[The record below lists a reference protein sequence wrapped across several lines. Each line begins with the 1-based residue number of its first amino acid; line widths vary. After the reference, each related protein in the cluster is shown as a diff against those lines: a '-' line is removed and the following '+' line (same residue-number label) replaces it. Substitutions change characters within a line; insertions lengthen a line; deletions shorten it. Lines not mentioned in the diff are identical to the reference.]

1 MVFSSYAFLFL
12 FLPATLLAVWA
23 GRKVG
28 GLRGACGALLLA
40 SFVYYGFSGTE
51 GAGAAECLLMISL
64 SIVFNFLMGRFLTNG
79 AAAGRQGA
87 SWLAGI
93 GAGLL
98 GLGLAAKMAAL
109 PTLGVSTTLLQVVG
123 TATLGLSMAM
133 AGLSL
138 WQNAPAARKAG
149 LVLGLSANLGMLGYY
164 KYAGFLALNFNAM
177 TGAGLP
183 VPHIVLLTGISF
195 YTFQKIAY
203 LVDAYQG
210 KTHDHG
216 FFEWALFVLF
226 FPQLIAG
233 PIVHHGELLPQWSN
247 PKSLRFQSRHV
258 FVGITFLVMGLFK
271 KVVLADTLS
280 PIANSAFG
288 AVENGGQ
295 VPAADAW
302 LGVLAYTLQLYFDFS
317 GYSDMALGLARL
329 MGIRM
334 PENFAS
340 PYKAVSIVD
349 FWRRWH
355 MTLSRFLRDYVYIG
369 LGGNRH
375 GKLRRYLNLFLTML
389 LGGLWHGASWNFV
402 IWGALHGM
410 YLCVNHAWG
419 ALKEKL
425 RLPKKSGPLGTFAA
439 RALTFLAVVAAWV
452 FFKAETTRGA
462 LAIFKCLAGSGG
474 WVGELT
480 RETRKDL
487 VNHGLLVVGLL
498 LFVFLLPNSQQMLR
512 RHRPTLGLR
521 PPAPANRWQAALT
534 WRPEP
539 LHAATLAAGFLAVV
553 LLLSRASEFIYYR
566 F

>member
-1 MVFSSYAFLFL
+1 MVFSSYSFLFL

-51 GAGAAECLLMISL
+51 GASAAECLLMISL
-64 SIVFNFLMGRFLTNG
+64 SIVANFLIGRFLTDG
-79 AAAGRQGA
+79 APAGQRGGAYLGGIGLLLLAAG
-87 SWLAGI
+87 LT
-93 GAGLL
+93 
-98 GLGLAAKMAAL
+98 L
-109 PTLGVSTTLLQVVG
+109 PAEWMPRIGVSALLLQVAG
-123 TATLGLSMAM
+123 GALLALAGGL

-138 WQNAPAARKAG
+138 LTQNAGTRKAG
-149 LVLGLSANLGMLGYY
+149 LVLGLAGNLGMLGYY
-164 KYAGFLALNFNAM
+164 KYAGFLTDNINELF
-177 TGAGLP
+177 GAGLP
-183 VPHIVLLTGISF
+183 VPQIVLLTGISF

-203 LVDAYQG
+203 LVDSYQG

-247 PKSLRFQSRHV
+247 EKSLRFQSRHV
-258 FVGITFLVMGLFK
+258 FVGIAFLVMGLFK
-271 KVVLADTLS
+271 KIALADTLS
-280 PIANSAFG
+280 PIANATFG
-288 AVENGGQ
+288 AVDKGQ
-295 VPAADAW
+295 MVSAADAW
-302 LGVLAYTLQLYFDFS
+302 IGVMAYTLQLYFDFS

-329 MGIRM
+329 VGIRM

-375 GKLRRYLNLFLTML
+375 GKLRRYINLFLTML

-402 IWGALHGM
+402 IWGALHGA
-410 YLCVNHAWG
+410 YLCVNHAWSG
-419 ALKEKL
+419 FKTKL
-425 RLPKKSGPLGTFAA
+425 GLPQTTGPLGTVAA
-439 RALTFLAVVAAWV
+439 RALTFVAVAGAWV

-462 LAIFKCLAGSGG
+462 LAIFKALGGAGG
-474 WVGELT
+474 WVGTLAKEA
-480 RETRKDL
+480 RADL
-487 VNHGLLVVGLL
+487 ISHGLLVAGLL
-498 LFVFLLPNSQQMLR
+498 LFVFVLPNSQQTLR
-512 RHRPTLGLR
+512 RHRPTLGGR
-521 PPAPANRWQAALT
+521 PEAPQNRLLARLT

-539 LHAATLAAGFLAVV
+539 LHAVLLACGFIAVV